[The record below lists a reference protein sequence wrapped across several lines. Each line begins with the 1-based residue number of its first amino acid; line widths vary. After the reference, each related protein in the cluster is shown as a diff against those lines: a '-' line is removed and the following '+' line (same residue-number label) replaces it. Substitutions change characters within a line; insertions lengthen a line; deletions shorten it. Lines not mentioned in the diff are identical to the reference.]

1 MFLSFSSEVCTQS
14 KACGACWGRG
24 AAVRGRT
31 VLMSTIPS
39 LFIDGHALYHSV
51 DISAHTRSIGIQPVR
66 VTRVES

>member
-39 LFIDGHALYHSV
+39 SFVNRHALYNTV
-51 DISAHTRSIGIQPVR
+51 DISAYTRSVGIQPVR
-66 VTRVES
+66 VTCIES